1 MLRDELKHITINSM
15 LEDNKISVRTSNC
28 CFNAQFNSLFD
39 IIDYYEKGESFSNI
53 RNAGRRTCL
62 ELETL
67 CKEYILKLEKPV
79 RIIDET
85 PEEQKQKRE
94 DYIKSLIE
102 NDFLNAIETKQVDA
116 NDILNYLSISQKVIL
131 EDKFKRY
138 STVYSIR
145 TTNRIRAVGFNNF
158 VTNYLFCSDNEL
170 YKIHGLGN
178 KSIEEAIDLKGKMK
192 EEFLQSIN
200 LQEEDIAKI
209 NLIREKGD
217 IMLNDFV
224 AEFYR
229 NNNHLPM
236 FWILEQQLITSKNRS
251 IDILINTFKIFQNYQ
266 FKTLDEIASIYD
278 ITRER
283 VRQIRNGTFH
293 GTFEITN
300 ELDGFKKTDEFVQIR
315 QFLQRKEDWFYI
327 VGLIQETHFVS
338 QVSYYIQ
345 SFLTKEQCSFSV
357 EFALKIL
364 AYIFRDKFALYG
376 GFDLNNRD
384 KSWKSTYLIRN
395 EFADIFDFEK
405 VKEEF
410 SNKLVDSTTDY
421 LLDIDNYIANS
432 QCWKQFNF
440 DKTDDITSIV
450 KDILLHEFGLYSEDI
465 DSNSIKIPANKEL
478 NPLDVV
484 FEILK
489 IKGEPMHLD
498 DIFVEFKIIMPEHRY
513 TQENNAD
520 RLRPF
525 LQRHDEITFRKR
537 NSIYLLKEWEHI
549 RSGTIRDVII
559 EFLLANDLPQTVETI
574 AEYVL
579 QHFPET
585 NQKNIHSTMFYYRS
599 GSVKQELTGAA
610 LNEFLLKRAGH
621 TWDDVIEEDATFN
634 DIDEATIKK
643 YLRKAEETGRL
654 PDIDGLTTLEL
665 LDKLRLTKNGKLK
678 RAAIVLFGKD
688 PGRFYPNTFV
698 KIGKFE
704 DDDFTIRFQEL
715 EDGNIIQVL
724 DKVLRTLDYKF
735 LIRNIS
741 FEGMNRIETLEY
753 PIPALRE
760 TLLNAMLCK
769 PLHNTHYVNQ
779 YIM

>member
-1 MLRDELKHITINSM
+1 MLRDELKHITINNM
-15 LEDNKISVRTSNC
+15 LEDNKISFRSSNC

-79 RIIDET
+79 QIIDET

-94 DYIKSLIE
+94 DYIKSLE
-102 NDFLNAIETKQVDA
+102 NDFLNAIETKQIDA
-116 NDILNYLSISQKVIL
+116 NDILNYLSINQKVIL
-131 EDKFKRY
+131 ENKFKRY

-170 YKIHGLGN
+170 CKIHGLGN

-224 AEFYR
+224 AEFNR
-229 NNNHLPM
+229 NNNHFPM
-236 FWILEQQLITSKNRS
+236 FWILEQQLITSKNRN

-283 VRQIRNGTFH
+283 VRQIRNDTFY

-315 QFLQRKEDWFYI
+315 QVLQREKDWAYI
-327 VGLIQETHFVS
+327 VELIQETHFVS
-338 QVSYYIQ
+338 QVPYDIQ
-345 SFLTKEQCSFSV
+345 GFLTKEQCSFSV
-357 EFALKIL
+357 EFALQII
-364 AYIFRDKFALYG
+364 AYIFRDKFSLYG
-376 GFDLNNRD
+376 GFDVNNRD
-384 KSWKSTYLIRN
+384 KSWKSTYLIRK
-395 EFADIFDFEK
+395 EFADIFDFKK

-421 LLDIDNYIANS
+421 LLDIDSYIANS
-432 QCWKQFNF
+432 QSWKQFDF
-440 DKTDDITSIV
+440 SKIDEITSIV
-450 KDILLHEFGLYSEDI
+450 KNILLHEFGLYSEDI
-465 DSNSIKIPANKEL
+465 DSNSIKIPANKER

-484 FEILK
+484 YEILK
-489 IKGEPMHLD
+489 TKGEPMHLD
-498 DIFVEFKIIMPEHRY
+498 EIFVEFKKIMPEHKY
-513 TQENNAD
+513 TQEDNAD
-520 RLRPF
+520 KLRP
-525 LQRHDEITFRKR
+525 LQRHYDITFRKR
-537 NSIYLLKEWEHI
+537 SSIYLLKEWEHI

-559 EFLLANDLPQTVETI
+559 EFLLVNDLPQTVETI

-585 NQKNIHSTMFYYRS
+585 NQKNIHSTMFS
-599 GSVKQELTGAA
+599 GKNFVQFQNNLFGLVNKEYPT
-610 LNEFLLKRAGH
+610 EYE
-621 TWDDVIEEDATFN
+621 VIEQDGRRKNFEQRLTDLEKFIIENEHFPFSSSEDKEEESLCRWWHRVVN
-634 DIDEATIKK
+634 GKQTINQTQQAEVERIMTSYADFEMNKNAYEWDLNYNKFKLFILENRRVPSARGNEKFLYGWLRRAKDDFLNYRLSEEQRKK
-643 YLRKAEETGRL
+643 Y
-654 PDIDGLTTLEL
+654 IEL
-665 LDKLRLTKNGKLK
+665 AKL
-678 RAAIVLFGKD
+678 I
-688 PGRFYPNTFV
+688 
-698 KIGKFE
+698 
-704 DDDFTIRFQEL
+704 
-715 EDGNIIQVL
+715 
-724 DKVLRTLDYKF
+724 
-735 LIRNIS
+735 
-741 FEGMNRIETLEY
+741 
-753 PIPALRE
+753 
-760 TLLNAMLCK
+760 
-769 PLHNTHYVNQ
+769 
-779 YIM
+779 

>member
-1 MLRDELKHITINSM
+1 M
-15 LEDNKISVRTSNC
+15 LEDNKISFRSSNC

-79 RIIDET
+79 QIIDET

-94 DYIKSLIE
+94 DYIKSLE
-102 NDFLNAIETKQVDA
+102 NDFLNAIETKQIDA
-116 NDILNYLSISQKVIL
+116 NDILNYLSINQKVIL
-131 EDKFKRY
+131 ENKFKRY

-170 YKIHGLGN
+170 CKIHGLGN

-224 AEFYR
+224 AEFNR
-229 NNNHLPM
+229 NNNHFPM
-236 FWILEQQLITSKNRS
+236 FWILEQQLITSKNRN

-283 VRQIRNGTFH
+283 VRQIRNDTFY

-315 QFLQRKEDWFYI
+315 QVLQREKDWAYI
-327 VGLIQETHFVS
+327 VELIQETHFVS
-338 QVSYYIQ
+338 QVPYDIQ
-345 SFLTKEQCSFSV
+345 GFLTKEQCSFSV
-357 EFALKIL
+357 EFALQII
-364 AYIFRDKFALYG
+364 AYIFRDKFSLYG
-376 GFDLNNRD
+376 GFDVNNRD
-384 KSWKSTYLIRN
+384 KSWKSTYLIRK
-395 EFADIFDFEK
+395 EFADIFDFKK

-421 LLDIDNYIANS
+421 LLDIDSYIANS
-432 QCWKQFNF
+432 QSWKQFDF
-440 DKTDDITSIV
+440 SKIDEITSIV
-450 KDILLHEFGLYSEDI
+450 KNILLHEFGLYSEDI
-465 DSNSIKIPANKEL
+465 DSNSIKIPANKER

-484 FEILK
+484 YEILK
-489 IKGEPMHLD
+489 TKGEPMHLD
-498 DIFVEFKIIMPEHRY
+498 EIFVEFKKIMPEHKY
-513 TQENNAD
+513 TQEDNAD
-520 RLRPF
+520 KLRP
-525 LQRHDEITFRKR
+525 LQRHYDITFRKR
-537 NSIYLLKEWEHI
+537 SSIYLLKEWEHI

-559 EFLLANDLPQTVETI
+559 EFLLVNDLPQTVETI

-585 NQKNIHSTMFYYRS
+585 NQKNIHSTMFS
-599 GSVKQELTGAA
+599 GKNFVQFQNNLFGLVNKEYPT
-610 LNEFLLKRAGH
+610 EYE
-621 TWDDVIEEDATFN
+621 VIEQDGRRKNFEQRLTDLEKFIIENEHFPFSSSEDKEEESLCRWWHRVVN
-634 DIDEATIKK
+634 GKQTINQTQQAEVERIMTSYADFEMNKNAYEWDLNYNKFKLFILENRRVPSARGNEKFLYGWLRRAKDDFLNYRLSEEQRKK
-643 YLRKAEETGRL
+643 Y
-654 PDIDGLTTLEL
+654 IEL
-665 LDKLRLTKNGKLK
+665 AKL
-678 RAAIVLFGKD
+678 I
-688 PGRFYPNTFV
+688 
-698 KIGKFE
+698 
-704 DDDFTIRFQEL
+704 
-715 EDGNIIQVL
+715 
-724 DKVLRTLDYKF
+724 
-735 LIRNIS
+735 
-741 FEGMNRIETLEY
+741 
-753 PIPALRE
+753 
-760 TLLNAMLCK
+760 
-769 PLHNTHYVNQ
+769 
-779 YIM
+779 